1 MKINWTVRIKNKN
14 FWLALVPAVL
24 LLLQAVLAL
33 FGVDWQP
40 DVLSDKLLDII
51 NAAFVLLSIL
61 GVVQD
66 PTTAGAGDSEQ
77 ALTYSRPRKEE

>member
-33 FGVDWQP
+33 FGVEWQP
-40 DVLSDKLLDII
+40 DALSNQLLDII

>member
-1 MKINWTVRIKNKN
+1 MKINWNVRIKNKN
-14 FWLALVPAVL
+14 FWLALVPAFL

-40 DVLSDKLLDII
+40 DVLSDKMLDII

-77 ALTYSRPRKEE
+77 ALTYNRPKK